1 MERRVLCMRCCSFFL
16 CPVACLAAR
25 CMHGVCMES
34 PFPALSMHTIY
45 HPIPMHD
52 VNDLS
57 IRQTIRISL
66 PHLSIHAPMALPYD
80 ATPPPEETLTPA
92 LDQPLEEYSPAV
104 PPHVQSLMSRMS
116 SSKVY
121 LVDESPAILHLD
133 GQARLREPAVRRLV
147 RQLDSL
153 GDDGLQAWL
162 DGVARESGVG
172 VKGNAV
178 YLSSELIQ
186 HLSTSK
192 IFSWATGLGAQP
204 MGMSISLWT
213 LLTPTAGIE
222 WINDT
227 TLHILFPSPRL
238 AILALALLAKTGFA
252 LPSPHE
258 QETYEQGD
266 DPFQER
272 SAHPFPLSLLPRK
285 PVAPPAEEGGEI
297 ETEAITKRGRGQFTL
312 PNRPGNDN
320 DDLLETIE
328 DGINPLAR
336 IALRLALVD
345 DMTVRQGGKESTWYK
360 KHGFQAGKETL
371 GGGVARRP
379 FAARDRAERGARWEK
394 GSLFGS
400 VGEGEGAGEELAKR
414 LGRERRKPYDRPTGS
429 GRERGLVTQEELDRE
444 LESLR
449 SGTVQPR
456 AEEQMDIDDGQDMD
470 SYPDLPRRKG
480 RGFKS
485 TRDGGS
491 RGKGRVGKDDLD
503 RGMRLPTC
511 DSSLSRGI
519 C

>member
-1 MERRVLCMRCCSFFL
+1 
-16 CPVACLAAR
+16 
-25 CMHGVCMES
+25 
-34 PFPALSMHTIY
+34 
-45 HPIPMHD
+45 
-52 VNDLS
+52 
-57 IRQTIRISL
+57 
-66 PHLSIHAPMALPYD
+66 MALPYD
-80 ATPPPEETLTPA
+80 ATPPPEDTLTSV
-92 LDQPLEEYSPAV
+92 LDQPLEDYPTREV

-133 GQARLREPAVRRLV
+133 GQARLREPA
-147 RQLDSL
+147 
-153 GDDGLQAWL
+153 AWL

-204 MGMSISLWT
+204 MG
-213 LLTPTAGIE
+213 IE

-227 TLHILFPSPRL
+227 ALHILFSSPRL

-258 QETYEQGD
+258 QDTDEQGD
-266 DPFQER
+266 DPLQER

-285 PVAPPAEEGGEI
+285 PVGPAAEQGGEI
-297 ETEAITKRGRGQFTL
+297 ETEAITRRGRGQFTL
-312 PNRPGNDN
+312 FNRPGNDN

-328 DGINPLAR
+328 DGVNPLAR

-345 DMTVRQGGKESTWYK
+345 DMTVRQRGKESTWYK

-379 FAARDRAERGARWEK
+379 FAPRDRAERGARWEK

-449 SGTVQPR
+449 SGTAHPS
-456 AEEQMDIDDGQDMD
+456 AEGQMDIDDGQDMD

-485 TRDGGS
+485 TRNGGS

-503 RGMRLPTC
+503 RELDEMFANRV
-511 DSSLSRGI
+511 D
-519 C
+519 

>member
-1 MERRVLCMRCCSFFL
+1 
-16 CPVACLAAR
+16 
-25 CMHGVCMES
+25 
-34 PFPALSMHTIY
+34 
-45 HPIPMHD
+45 
-52 VNDLS
+52 
-57 IRQTIRISL
+57 
-66 PHLSIHAPMALPYD
+66 MALPYD
-80 ATPPPEETLTPA
+80 ATPPPEAPPPAPHLDDDSTLPPA
-92 LDQPLEEYSPAV
+92 LDQPLDEYPPAV
-104 PPHVQSLMSRMS
+104 PPHVQSLMARMS

-121 LVDESPAILHLD
+121 LVDESPAVLHLD
-133 GQARLREPAVRRLV
+133 GHARLREPPLRRLV

-153 GDDGLQAWL
+153 GDDGLHAWL
-162 DGVARESGVG
+162 DALAAESGVA
-172 VKGNAV
+172 VKANAV
-178 YLSSELIQ
+178 YLASELIQ

-204 MGMSISLWT
+204 MG
-213 LLTPTAGIE
+213 IE

-238 AILALALLAKTGFA
+238 AVLALALLAKTGFA

-258 QETYEQGD
+258 QEQEQGD

-285 PVAPPAEEGGEI
+285 PVAPVAPVAGGEEAEEAE
-297 ETEAITKRGRGQFTL
+297 EAEAVTKRGRGQFTL
-312 PNRPGNDN
+312 PNRPSHSH

-371 GGGVARRP
+371 GDGARRP
-379 FAARDRAERGARWEK
+379 FAPRDRAERGGGRWEK

-400 VGEGEGAGEELAKR
+400 VGEGEGGGEELAKR

-449 SGTVQPR
+449 SGTVHPT
-456 AEEQMDIDDGQDMD
+456 EGEMDID

-480 RGFKS
+480 RGFRN
-485 TRDGGS
+485 TRGGDGS

-503 RGMRLPTC
+503 RELDEMFAN
-511 DSSLSRGI
+511 RGD
-519 C
+519 